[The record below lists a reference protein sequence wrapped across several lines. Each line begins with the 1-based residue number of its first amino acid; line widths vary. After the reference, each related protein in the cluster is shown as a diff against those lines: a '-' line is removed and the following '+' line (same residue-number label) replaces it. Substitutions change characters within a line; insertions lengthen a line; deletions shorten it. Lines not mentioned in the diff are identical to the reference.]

1 MDHQEAY
8 RQFLAATGLP
18 DEDINLARASLL
30 IAASEYPDLDV
41 DSQLAALDSLAAAA
55 SARIGDD
62 GDPFY
67 GVNKLSEYLFD
78 EVGLS
83 GNNDDYYD
91 PRNSYLNDVLTRRIG
106 IPITL
111 SLVCVLVGDRAG
123 IPLQGVGM
131 PGHFLVSHRNE
142 AGLVIDPFHRGI
154 MVSEEECSERLKQVA
169 GANAE
174 WDASY
179 LDPVSNREF
188 LARMLRNL
196 KGIYLQRRDHP
207 RVLSIIDFLVALAP
221 EAPGERRDRG
231 LIHYQLGHL
240 EEALEDLRFYLEAT
254 PSGPQHGPVQRLVDS
269 IMQRLS

>member
-41 DSQLAALDSLAAAA
+41 GSQLAALDSLAAAA

-91 PRNSYLNDVLTRRIG
+91 PGTVISTTCSPGASVSRSRCPWCVYWWETGPAFHCRESECPAISWSLIETR
-106 IPITL
+106 
-111 SLVCVLVGDRAG
+111 
-123 IPLQGVGM
+123 
-131 PGHFLVSHRNE
+131 
-142 AGLVIDPFHRGI
+142 
-154 MVSEEECSERLKQVA
+154 
-169 GANAE
+169 
-174 WDASY
+174 
-179 LDPVSNREF
+179 
-188 LARMLRNL
+188 LAW
-196 KGIYLQRRDHP
+196 
-207 RVLSIIDFLVALAP
+207 
-221 EAPGERRDRG
+221 
-231 LIHYQLGHL
+231 
-240 EEALEDLRFYLEAT
+240 
-254 PSGPQHGPVQRLVDS
+254 
-269 IMQRLS
+269 

>member
-62 GDPFY
+62 WDPFY

-91 PRNSYLNDVLTRRIG
+91 PRNSYLNEVLTRRIG

-154 MVSEEECSERLKQVA
+154 MVSEEECAERLQ
-169 GANAE
+169 
-174 WDASY
+174 AS
-179 LDPVSNREF
+179 SRGRC
-188 LARMLRNL
+188 RMGRQLF
-196 KGIYLQRRDHP
+196 GPRDQP
-207 RVLSIIDFLVALAP
+207 RVSGQNAAKS
-221 EAPGERRDRG
+221 
-231 LIHYQLGHL
+231 QGHL
-240 EEALEDLRFYLEAT
+240 PYNAATTHGSFQSLTFSSLWLPKLRGKGVTGA
-254 PSGPQHGPVQRLVDS
+254 
-269 IMQRLS
+269 